1 MAIDLNNAQFGQF
14 VRFAE
19 QQANPVNSEAIARLD
34 GGGDALAGRTI

>member
-19 QQANPVNSEAIARLD
+19 QQANPVKSEAIARLD
-34 GGGDALAGRTI
+34 GDDDPLGEL